1 MHISPT
7 CIREGLRYTM
17 KILCTM
23 LVLKH
28 VGRTYVYSVH
38 DKGGIF
44 YRKVAVELTV
54 VISGKTTGL

>member
-1 MHISPT
+1 
-7 CIREGLRYTM
+7 M

-44 YRKVAVELTV
+44 FFYRKVAVDLTV

>member
-1 MHISPT
+1 
-7 CIREGLRYTM
+7 M